1 MNVCCEY
8 YDVGCSKPVVRPII
22 LLDLAKHVA
31 TEWMP
36 GVPNP
41 VIDGL
46 AGVLYGVLEPCQIG
60 YRNNYWCVNP
70 NLARTDR
77 QWRGATSWILGVAFA
92 RFAMEC
98 EGYRWWAPLS
108 AFGGPKSTG
117 KTDTGCWVG
126 PKVEYS
132 IRKKSSS
139 SARYLP
145 DYVVCRA
152 NGPQPG
158 VEYAFVESKGTDYS
172 IATWRVPRIEWS
184 DQVRNAEL
192 LFQQRVVPVGRHLVV
207 ATRVNPEA
215 LQPSTRKVVV
225 RLWNTDEGTQLDG
238 GSMFAAFLAI
248 HYAAMCRRLG
258 YQQLEELM
266 TSAAQEISRSAN
278 DSPPS
283 RQGDNSLQ
291 DRERRMREL
300 SHNVSNLIRSHQL
313 RRVHGS
319 ARFRRIRHAAAR

>member
-152 NGPQPG
+152 
-158 VEYAFVESKGTDYS
+158 EW
-172 IATWRVPRIEWS
+172 ATAW
-184 DQVRNAEL
+184 
-192 LFQQRVVPVGRHLVV
+192 
-207 ATRVNPEA
+207 
-215 LQPSTRKVVV
+215 
-225 RLWNTDEGTQLDG
+225 
-238 GSMFAAFLAI
+238 
-248 HYAAMCRRLG
+248 
-258 YQQLEELM
+258 
-266 TSAAQEISRSAN
+266 
-278 DSPPS
+278 
-283 RQGDNSLQ
+283 
-291 DRERRMREL
+291 
-300 SHNVSNLIRSHQL
+300 
-313 RRVHGS
+313 
-319 ARFRRIRHAAAR
+319 RRIRLRREQGHRLQHCHMACAPYRVVGPGQKRRTSVSTTRGARGQASGSGDTGQSRSCHSRVPAKWWYACGIPMKERNWMAARCLPLSWPSTMPPCAGD